1 MSEAR
6 AVALSLLALA
16 GAFAVA
22 APASVA
28 GPSGMADAP
37 AAQADNGSGMGSNVS
52 AFMQATTGQADE
64 EVESGMWNAAY
75 ENASNRT
82 AVVQRRLADID
93 RRLADLQDRRER
105 LQAARENG
113 SVGEAAYEARMSR
126 LVGRMA
132 ALNRSIEETERQASE
147 TGVDRSRV
155 ERLRRQAG
163 NVTGQEMAAVA
174 RSMAGGPPS
183 DGPASSNRTGP
194 PAGAGPPNGTER
206 GPPNGTER
214 GPPNGTDGGPPDR
227 TTGPPNGTGDASND
241 RQTPRGNGTDG
252 SPPGDGE
259 RGNDGDRGNDGQG
272 NEGNST
278 VERPVVRPLPRG
290 R

>member
-1 MSEAR
+1 MSEVR

-28 GPSGMADAP
+28 GPSGMTDAP
-37 AAQADNGSGMGSNVS
+37 AAQAEEGSGMGSDVS
-52 AFMQATTGQADE
+52 SFMQSTSGQTDE
-64 EVESGMWNAAY
+64 AVESGMWNAAY
-75 ENASNRT
+75 ENASNRS
-82 AVVQRRLADID
+82 AVVQRRVSDID
-93 RRLADLQDRRER
+93 RRLSDLQDRRDR

-113 SVGEAAYEARMSR
+113 SIGQAAYRARMSR

-132 ALNRSIEETERQASE
+132 GLNRSIDETDRQARE
-147 TGVDRSRV
+147 AGVNRSRV

-163 NVTGQEMAAVA
+163 NASGQEMAAVA

-183 DGPASSNRTGP
+183 DGPANRNRTGR
-194 PAGAGPPNGTER
+194 PNGTER

-214 GPPNGTDGGPPDR
+214 GPPDR
-227 TTGPPNGTGDASND
+227 TTGPPNGTADAPDD
-241 RQTPRGNGTDG
+241 RRTQRGNGTDG
-252 SPPGDGE
+252 SPPGD
-259 RGNDGDRGNDGQG
+259 DGQGNDGQG
-272 NEGNST
+272 NDGQGNDGQGTST
-278 VERPVVRPLPRG
+278 AEWAGVPRLPGG